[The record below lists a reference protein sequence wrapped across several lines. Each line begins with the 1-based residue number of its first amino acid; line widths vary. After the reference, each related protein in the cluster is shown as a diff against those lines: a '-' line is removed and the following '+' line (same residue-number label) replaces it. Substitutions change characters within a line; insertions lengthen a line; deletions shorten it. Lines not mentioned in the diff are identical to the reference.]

1 MLHINNACIAF
12 GTEVLFSGFEMK
24 LEKGET
30 ACIVGQSGCG
40 KTSLLNAVMGFVPLY
55 EGTIKVGGTLLDKST
70 IDLVRRQ
77 IAWIPQELALPFEWV
92 KEMVSLPF
100 ELKVNRSV
108 PFSEERLF
116 MCFDE
121 LGLEHEL
128 YFKRVNEVSG
138 GQRQRIMLAV
148 AALLNKPLIVID
160 EPTSALDTGS
170 TDKVLAFFRR
180 QAEKGAAVLAVSHD
194 KDFASGC
201 HYLIELKTKLVVGTI
216 DISYYNL
223 FVGLLLLAI
232 PFFYLWKFKTGLLKP
247 AVIGTLRMIIQL
259 FFIGI
264 YLKYL
269 FLWNNP
275 WINFLWVIVMIFVAG
290 QTALVRTGLKRRILL
305 IPITV
310 GFLCSVILVGLYFIG
325 IVLQLDNIFSAQ
337 YFIPIFGIL
346 MGNMLSSNVIALNTY
361 YSGLKREQQLYRYLL
376 GNGATRQEAQAPFIK
391 QAIIKSFSPLI
402 ANIAVMGLVALPGTM
417 IGQILGGS
425 SPNVAIKYQMM
436 IMVITFTA
444 SMLSL
449 MITISLA
456 SRRSFDAY
464 GKLLEVSKE
473 AKK

>member
-55 EGTIKVGGTLLDKST
+55 EGTIKVGGTLLDKSP

-201 HYLIELKTKLVVGTI
+201 HYLIEL
-216 DISYYNL
+216 
-223 FVGLLLLAI
+223 
-232 PFFYLWKFKTGLLKP
+232 
-247 AVIGTLRMIIQL
+247 
-259 FFIGI
+259 
-264 YLKYL
+264 
-269 FLWNNP
+269 
-275 WINFLWVIVMIFVAG
+275 
-290 QTALVRTGLKRRILL
+290 
-305 IPITV
+305 
-310 GFLCSVILVGLYFIG
+310 
-325 IVLQLDNIFSAQ
+325 
-337 YFIPIFGIL
+337 
-346 MGNMLSSNVIALNTY
+346 
-361 YSGLKREQQLYRYLL
+361 
-376 GNGATRQEAQAPFIK
+376 
-391 QAIIKSFSPLI
+391 
-402 ANIAVMGLVALPGTM
+402 
-417 IGQILGGS
+417 
-425 SPNVAIKYQMM
+425 
-436 IMVITFTA
+436 
-444 SMLSL
+444 
-449 MITISLA
+449 
-456 SRRSFDAY
+456 
-464 GKLLEVSKE
+464 
-473 AKK
+473 

>member
-128 YFKRVNEVSG
+128 YFRRVNEVSG
-138 GQRQRIMLAV
+138 GQRQLIMLAV

-201 HYLIELKTKLVVGTI
+201 HYLIEL
-216 DISYYNL
+216 
-223 FVGLLLLAI
+223 
-232 PFFYLWKFKTGLLKP
+232 
-247 AVIGTLRMIIQL
+247 
-259 FFIGI
+259 
-264 YLKYL
+264 
-269 FLWNNP
+269 
-275 WINFLWVIVMIFVAG
+275 
-290 QTALVRTGLKRRILL
+290 
-305 IPITV
+305 
-310 GFLCSVILVGLYFIG
+310 
-325 IVLQLDNIFSAQ
+325 
-337 YFIPIFGIL
+337 
-346 MGNMLSSNVIALNTY
+346 
-361 YSGLKREQQLYRYLL
+361 
-376 GNGATRQEAQAPFIK
+376 
-391 QAIIKSFSPLI
+391 
-402 ANIAVMGLVALPGTM
+402 
-417 IGQILGGS
+417 
-425 SPNVAIKYQMM
+425 
-436 IMVITFTA
+436 
-444 SMLSL
+444 
-449 MITISLA
+449 
-456 SRRSFDAY
+456 
-464 GKLLEVSKE
+464 
-473 AKK
+473 

>member
-194 KDFASGC
+194 
-201 HYLIELKTKLVVGTI
+201 
-216 DISYYNL
+216 
-223 FVGLLLLAI
+223 
-232 PFFYLWKFKTGLLKP
+232 
-247 AVIGTLRMIIQL
+247 
-259 FFIGI
+259 
-264 YLKYL
+264 
-269 FLWNNP
+269 
-275 WINFLWVIVMIFVAG
+275 
-290 QTALVRTGLKRRILL
+290 
-305 IPITV
+305 
-310 GFLCSVILVGLYFIG
+310 
-325 IVLQLDNIFSAQ
+325 
-337 YFIPIFGIL
+337 IFGNGL
-346 MGNMLSSNVIALNTY
+346 RNAGTY
-361 YSGLKREQQLYRYLL
+361 
-376 GNGATRQEAQAPFIK
+376 
-391 QAIIKSFSPLI
+391 
-402 ANIAVMGLVALPGTM
+402 
-417 IGQILGGS
+417 
-425 SPNVAIKYQMM
+425 
-436 IMVITFTA
+436 
-444 SMLSL
+444 
-449 MITISLA
+449 
-456 SRRSFDAY
+456 
-464 GKLLEVSKE
+464 
-473 AKK
+473 

>member
-12 GTEVLFSGFEMK
+12 GAEVLFSGFNMK
-24 LEKGET
+24 LERGET

-40 KTSLLNAVMGFVPLY
+40 KTSLLNAVMGLVPLY

-201 HYLIELKTKLVVGTI
+201 HYLIEL
-216 DISYYNL
+216 
-223 FVGLLLLAI
+223 
-232 PFFYLWKFKTGLLKP
+232 
-247 AVIGTLRMIIQL
+247 
-259 FFIGI
+259 
-264 YLKYL
+264 
-269 FLWNNP
+269 
-275 WINFLWVIVMIFVAG
+275 
-290 QTALVRTGLKRRILL
+290 
-305 IPITV
+305 
-310 GFLCSVILVGLYFIG
+310 
-325 IVLQLDNIFSAQ
+325 
-337 YFIPIFGIL
+337 
-346 MGNMLSSNVIALNTY
+346 
-361 YSGLKREQQLYRYLL
+361 
-376 GNGATRQEAQAPFIK
+376 
-391 QAIIKSFSPLI
+391 
-402 ANIAVMGLVALPGTM
+402 
-417 IGQILGGS
+417 
-425 SPNVAIKYQMM
+425 
-436 IMVITFTA
+436 
-444 SMLSL
+444 
-449 MITISLA
+449 
-456 SRRSFDAY
+456 
-464 GKLLEVSKE
+464 
-473 AKK
+473 

>member
-160 EPTSALDTGS
+160 EPTSAFVTGS

-201 HYLIELKTKLVVGTI
+201 HYLIEL
-216 DISYYNL
+216 
-223 FVGLLLLAI
+223 
-232 PFFYLWKFKTGLLKP
+232 
-247 AVIGTLRMIIQL
+247 
-259 FFIGI
+259 
-264 YLKYL
+264 
-269 FLWNNP
+269 
-275 WINFLWVIVMIFVAG
+275 
-290 QTALVRTGLKRRILL
+290 
-305 IPITV
+305 
-310 GFLCSVILVGLYFIG
+310 
-325 IVLQLDNIFSAQ
+325 
-337 YFIPIFGIL
+337 
-346 MGNMLSSNVIALNTY
+346 
-361 YSGLKREQQLYRYLL
+361 
-376 GNGATRQEAQAPFIK
+376 
-391 QAIIKSFSPLI
+391 
-402 ANIAVMGLVALPGTM
+402 
-417 IGQILGGS
+417 
-425 SPNVAIKYQMM
+425 
-436 IMVITFTA
+436 
-444 SMLSL
+444 
-449 MITISLA
+449 
-456 SRRSFDAY
+456 
-464 GKLLEVSKE
+464 
-473 AKK
+473 

>member
-77 IAWIPQELALPFEWV
+77 IAWIPQELALPFEWI

-201 HYLIELKTKLVVGTI
+201 HYLIEL
-216 DISYYNL
+216 
-223 FVGLLLLAI
+223 
-232 PFFYLWKFKTGLLKP
+232 
-247 AVIGTLRMIIQL
+247 
-259 FFIGI
+259 
-264 YLKYL
+264 
-269 FLWNNP
+269 
-275 WINFLWVIVMIFVAG
+275 
-290 QTALVRTGLKRRILL
+290 
-305 IPITV
+305 
-310 GFLCSVILVGLYFIG
+310 
-325 IVLQLDNIFSAQ
+325 
-337 YFIPIFGIL
+337 
-346 MGNMLSSNVIALNTY
+346 
-361 YSGLKREQQLYRYLL
+361 
-376 GNGATRQEAQAPFIK
+376 
-391 QAIIKSFSPLI
+391 
-402 ANIAVMGLVALPGTM
+402 
-417 IGQILGGS
+417 
-425 SPNVAIKYQMM
+425 
-436 IMVITFTA
+436 
-444 SMLSL
+444 
-449 MITISLA
+449 
-456 SRRSFDAY
+456 
-464 GKLLEVSKE
+464 
-473 AKK
+473 

>member
-160 EPTSALDTGS
+160 EPTSTLDTGS

-201 HYLIELKTKLVVGTI
+201 HYLIEL
-216 DISYYNL
+216 
-223 FVGLLLLAI
+223 
-232 PFFYLWKFKTGLLKP
+232 
-247 AVIGTLRMIIQL
+247 
-259 FFIGI
+259 
-264 YLKYL
+264 
-269 FLWNNP
+269 
-275 WINFLWVIVMIFVAG
+275 
-290 QTALVRTGLKRRILL
+290 
-305 IPITV
+305 
-310 GFLCSVILVGLYFIG
+310 
-325 IVLQLDNIFSAQ
+325 
-337 YFIPIFGIL
+337 
-346 MGNMLSSNVIALNTY
+346 
-361 YSGLKREQQLYRYLL
+361 
-376 GNGATRQEAQAPFIK
+376 
-391 QAIIKSFSPLI
+391 
-402 ANIAVMGLVALPGTM
+402 
-417 IGQILGGS
+417 
-425 SPNVAIKYQMM
+425 
-436 IMVITFTA
+436 
-444 SMLSL
+444 
-449 MITISLA
+449 
-456 SRRSFDAY
+456 
-464 GKLLEVSKE
+464 
-473 AKK
+473 

>member
-180 QAEKGAAVLAVSHD
+180 QAEKGAAVLAVSRD

-201 HYLIELKTKLVVGTI
+201 HYLIEL
-216 DISYYNL
+216 
-223 FVGLLLLAI
+223 
-232 PFFYLWKFKTGLLKP
+232 
-247 AVIGTLRMIIQL
+247 
-259 FFIGI
+259 
-264 YLKYL
+264 
-269 FLWNNP
+269 
-275 WINFLWVIVMIFVAG
+275 
-290 QTALVRTGLKRRILL
+290 
-305 IPITV
+305 
-310 GFLCSVILVGLYFIG
+310 
-325 IVLQLDNIFSAQ
+325 
-337 YFIPIFGIL
+337 
-346 MGNMLSSNVIALNTY
+346 
-361 YSGLKREQQLYRYLL
+361 
-376 GNGATRQEAQAPFIK
+376 
-391 QAIIKSFSPLI
+391 
-402 ANIAVMGLVALPGTM
+402 
-417 IGQILGGS
+417 
-425 SPNVAIKYQMM
+425 
-436 IMVITFTA
+436 
-444 SMLSL
+444 
-449 MITISLA
+449 
-456 SRRSFDAY
+456 
-464 GKLLEVSKE
+464 
-473 AKK
+473 

>member
-40 KTSLLNAVMGFVPLY
+40 KTSLLNAVIGFVPLY

-201 HYLIELKTKLVVGTI
+201 HYLIEL
-216 DISYYNL
+216 
-223 FVGLLLLAI
+223 
-232 PFFYLWKFKTGLLKP
+232 
-247 AVIGTLRMIIQL
+247 
-259 FFIGI
+259 
-264 YLKYL
+264 
-269 FLWNNP
+269 
-275 WINFLWVIVMIFVAG
+275 
-290 QTALVRTGLKRRILL
+290 
-305 IPITV
+305 
-310 GFLCSVILVGLYFIG
+310 
-325 IVLQLDNIFSAQ
+325 
-337 YFIPIFGIL
+337 
-346 MGNMLSSNVIALNTY
+346 
-361 YSGLKREQQLYRYLL
+361 
-376 GNGATRQEAQAPFIK
+376 
-391 QAIIKSFSPLI
+391 
-402 ANIAVMGLVALPGTM
+402 
-417 IGQILGGS
+417 
-425 SPNVAIKYQMM
+425 
-436 IMVITFTA
+436 
-444 SMLSL
+444 
-449 MITISLA
+449 
-456 SRRSFDAY
+456 
-464 GKLLEVSKE
+464 
-473 AKK
+473 

>member
-180 QAEKGAAVLAVSHD
+180 QAEKGAAVLTVSHD

-201 HYLIELKTKLVVGTI
+201 HYLIEL
-216 DISYYNL
+216 
-223 FVGLLLLAI
+223 
-232 PFFYLWKFKTGLLKP
+232 
-247 AVIGTLRMIIQL
+247 
-259 FFIGI
+259 
-264 YLKYL
+264 
-269 FLWNNP
+269 
-275 WINFLWVIVMIFVAG
+275 
-290 QTALVRTGLKRRILL
+290 
-305 IPITV
+305 
-310 GFLCSVILVGLYFIG
+310 
-325 IVLQLDNIFSAQ
+325 
-337 YFIPIFGIL
+337 
-346 MGNMLSSNVIALNTY
+346 
-361 YSGLKREQQLYRYLL
+361 
-376 GNGATRQEAQAPFIK
+376 
-391 QAIIKSFSPLI
+391 
-402 ANIAVMGLVALPGTM
+402 
-417 IGQILGGS
+417 
-425 SPNVAIKYQMM
+425 
-436 IMVITFTA
+436 
-444 SMLSL
+444 
-449 MITISLA
+449 
-456 SRRSFDAY
+456 
-464 GKLLEVSKE
+464 
-473 AKK
+473 

>member
-24 LEKGET
+24 LEEGET

-201 HYLIELKTKLVVGTI
+201 HYLIEL
-216 DISYYNL
+216 
-223 FVGLLLLAI
+223 
-232 PFFYLWKFKTGLLKP
+232 
-247 AVIGTLRMIIQL
+247 
-259 FFIGI
+259 
-264 YLKYL
+264 
-269 FLWNNP
+269 
-275 WINFLWVIVMIFVAG
+275 
-290 QTALVRTGLKRRILL
+290 
-305 IPITV
+305 
-310 GFLCSVILVGLYFIG
+310 
-325 IVLQLDNIFSAQ
+325 
-337 YFIPIFGIL
+337 
-346 MGNMLSSNVIALNTY
+346 
-361 YSGLKREQQLYRYLL
+361 
-376 GNGATRQEAQAPFIK
+376 
-391 QAIIKSFSPLI
+391 
-402 ANIAVMGLVALPGTM
+402 
-417 IGQILGGS
+417 
-425 SPNVAIKYQMM
+425 
-436 IMVITFTA
+436 
-444 SMLSL
+444 
-449 MITISLA
+449 
-456 SRRSFDAY
+456 
-464 GKLLEVSKE
+464 
-473 AKK
+473 

>member
-138 GQRQRIMLAV
+138 GQRPRIMLAV

-201 HYLIELKTKLVVGTI
+201 HYLIEL
-216 DISYYNL
+216 
-223 FVGLLLLAI
+223 
-232 PFFYLWKFKTGLLKP
+232 
-247 AVIGTLRMIIQL
+247 
-259 FFIGI
+259 
-264 YLKYL
+264 
-269 FLWNNP
+269 
-275 WINFLWVIVMIFVAG
+275 
-290 QTALVRTGLKRRILL
+290 
-305 IPITV
+305 
-310 GFLCSVILVGLYFIG
+310 
-325 IVLQLDNIFSAQ
+325 
-337 YFIPIFGIL
+337 
-346 MGNMLSSNVIALNTY
+346 
-361 YSGLKREQQLYRYLL
+361 
-376 GNGATRQEAQAPFIK
+376 
-391 QAIIKSFSPLI
+391 
-402 ANIAVMGLVALPGTM
+402 
-417 IGQILGGS
+417 
-425 SPNVAIKYQMM
+425 
-436 IMVITFTA
+436 
-444 SMLSL
+444 
-449 MITISLA
+449 
-456 SRRSFDAY
+456 
-464 GKLLEVSKE
+464 
-473 AKK
+473 

>member
-1 MLHINNACIAF
+1 MLHINNACITF

-201 HYLIELKTKLVVGTI
+201 HYLIEL
-216 DISYYNL
+216 
-223 FVGLLLLAI
+223 
-232 PFFYLWKFKTGLLKP
+232 
-247 AVIGTLRMIIQL
+247 
-259 FFIGI
+259 
-264 YLKYL
+264 
-269 FLWNNP
+269 
-275 WINFLWVIVMIFVAG
+275 
-290 QTALVRTGLKRRILL
+290 
-305 IPITV
+305 
-310 GFLCSVILVGLYFIG
+310 
-325 IVLQLDNIFSAQ
+325 
-337 YFIPIFGIL
+337 
-346 MGNMLSSNVIALNTY
+346 
-361 YSGLKREQQLYRYLL
+361 
-376 GNGATRQEAQAPFIK
+376 
-391 QAIIKSFSPLI
+391 
-402 ANIAVMGLVALPGTM
+402 
-417 IGQILGGS
+417 
-425 SPNVAIKYQMM
+425 
-436 IMVITFTA
+436 
-444 SMLSL
+444 
-449 MITISLA
+449 
-456 SRRSFDAY
+456 
-464 GKLLEVSKE
+464 
-473 AKK
+473 

>member
-128 YFKRVNEVSG
+128 YFKRVNEVSA

-201 HYLIELKTKLVVGTI
+201 HYLIEL
-216 DISYYNL
+216 
-223 FVGLLLLAI
+223 
-232 PFFYLWKFKTGLLKP
+232 
-247 AVIGTLRMIIQL
+247 
-259 FFIGI
+259 
-264 YLKYL
+264 
-269 FLWNNP
+269 
-275 WINFLWVIVMIFVAG
+275 
-290 QTALVRTGLKRRILL
+290 
-305 IPITV
+305 
-310 GFLCSVILVGLYFIG
+310 
-325 IVLQLDNIFSAQ
+325 
-337 YFIPIFGIL
+337 
-346 MGNMLSSNVIALNTY
+346 
-361 YSGLKREQQLYRYLL
+361 
-376 GNGATRQEAQAPFIK
+376 
-391 QAIIKSFSPLI
+391 
-402 ANIAVMGLVALPGTM
+402 
-417 IGQILGGS
+417 
-425 SPNVAIKYQMM
+425 
-436 IMVITFTA
+436 
-444 SMLSL
+444 
-449 MITISLA
+449 
-456 SRRSFDAY
+456 
-464 GKLLEVSKE
+464 
-473 AKK
+473 

>member
-55 EGTIKVGGTLLDKST
+55 EGTIKVGGTLPDKST

-201 HYLIELKTKLVVGTI
+201 HYLIELYTK
-216 DISYYNL
+216 S
-223 FVGLLLLAI
+223 
-232 PFFYLWKFKTGLLKP
+232 
-247 AVIGTLRMIIQL
+247 
-259 FFIGI
+259 
-264 YLKYL
+264 
-269 FLWNNP
+269 
-275 WINFLWVIVMIFVAG
+275 
-290 QTALVRTGLKRRILL
+290 VRTI
-305 IPITV
+305 
-310 GFLCSVILVGLYFIG
+310 
-325 IVLQLDNIFSAQ
+325 
-337 YFIPIFGIL
+337 
-346 MGNMLSSNVIALNTY
+346 
-361 YSGLKREQQLYRYLL
+361 
-376 GNGATRQEAQAPFIK
+376 
-391 QAIIKSFSPLI
+391 
-402 ANIAVMGLVALPGTM
+402 
-417 IGQILGGS
+417 
-425 SPNVAIKYQMM
+425 
-436 IMVITFTA
+436 
-444 SMLSL
+444 
-449 MITISLA
+449 
-456 SRRSFDAY
+456 
-464 GKLLEVSKE
+464 
-473 AKK
+473 

>member
-77 IAWIPQELALPFEWV
+77 IAWIPQELLPFEWV

-201 HYLIELKTKLVVGTI
+201 HYLIEL
-216 DISYYNL
+216 
-223 FVGLLLLAI
+223 
-232 PFFYLWKFKTGLLKP
+232 
-247 AVIGTLRMIIQL
+247 
-259 FFIGI
+259 
-264 YLKYL
+264 
-269 FLWNNP
+269 
-275 WINFLWVIVMIFVAG
+275 
-290 QTALVRTGLKRRILL
+290 
-305 IPITV
+305 
-310 GFLCSVILVGLYFIG
+310 
-325 IVLQLDNIFSAQ
+325 
-337 YFIPIFGIL
+337 
-346 MGNMLSSNVIALNTY
+346 
-361 YSGLKREQQLYRYLL
+361 
-376 GNGATRQEAQAPFIK
+376 
-391 QAIIKSFSPLI
+391 
-402 ANIAVMGLVALPGTM
+402 
-417 IGQILGGS
+417 
-425 SPNVAIKYQMM
+425 
-436 IMVITFTA
+436 
-444 SMLSL
+444 
-449 MITISLA
+449 
-456 SRRSFDAY
+456 
-464 GKLLEVSKE
+464 
-473 AKK
+473 

>member
-116 MCFDE
+116 MCIDE

-180 QAEKGAAVLAVSHD
+180 QAE
-194 KDFASGC
+194 
-201 HYLIELKTKLVVGTI
+201 
-216 DISYYNL
+216 
-223 FVGLLLLAI
+223 
-232 PFFYLWKFKTGLLKP
+232 
-247 AVIGTLRMIIQL
+247 
-259 FFIGI
+259 
-264 YLKYL
+264 
-269 FLWNNP
+269 
-275 WINFLWVIVMIFVAG
+275 
-290 QTALVRTGLKRRILL
+290 
-305 IPITV
+305 
-310 GFLCSVILVGLYFIG
+310 
-325 IVLQLDNIFSAQ
+325 
-337 YFIPIFGIL
+337 
-346 MGNMLSSNVIALNTY
+346 
-361 YSGLKREQQLYRYLL
+361 
-376 GNGATRQEAQAPFIK
+376 
-391 QAIIKSFSPLI
+391 
-402 ANIAVMGLVALPGTM
+402 
-417 IGQILGGS
+417 
-425 SPNVAIKYQMM
+425 
-436 IMVITFTA
+436 
-444 SMLSL
+444 
-449 MITISLA
+449 
-456 SRRSFDAY
+456 
-464 GKLLEVSKE
+464 
-473 AKK
+473 

>member
-12 GTEVLFSGFEMK
+12 ETEVLFSGFEMK

-201 HYLIELKTKLVVGTI
+201 HYLIEL
-216 DISYYNL
+216 
-223 FVGLLLLAI
+223 
-232 PFFYLWKFKTGLLKP
+232 
-247 AVIGTLRMIIQL
+247 
-259 FFIGI
+259 
-264 YLKYL
+264 
-269 FLWNNP
+269 
-275 WINFLWVIVMIFVAG
+275 
-290 QTALVRTGLKRRILL
+290 
-305 IPITV
+305 
-310 GFLCSVILVGLYFIG
+310 
-325 IVLQLDNIFSAQ
+325 
-337 YFIPIFGIL
+337 
-346 MGNMLSSNVIALNTY
+346 
-361 YSGLKREQQLYRYLL
+361 
-376 GNGATRQEAQAPFIK
+376 
-391 QAIIKSFSPLI
+391 
-402 ANIAVMGLVALPGTM
+402 
-417 IGQILGGS
+417 
-425 SPNVAIKYQMM
+425 
-436 IMVITFTA
+436 
-444 SMLSL
+444 
-449 MITISLA
+449 
-456 SRRSFDAY
+456 
-464 GKLLEVSKE
+464 
-473 AKK
+473 

>member
-24 LEKGET
+24 LKKGET

-201 HYLIELKTKLVVGTI
+201 HYLIEL
-216 DISYYNL
+216 
-223 FVGLLLLAI
+223 
-232 PFFYLWKFKTGLLKP
+232 
-247 AVIGTLRMIIQL
+247 
-259 FFIGI
+259 
-264 YLKYL
+264 
-269 FLWNNP
+269 
-275 WINFLWVIVMIFVAG
+275 
-290 QTALVRTGLKRRILL
+290 
-305 IPITV
+305 
-310 GFLCSVILVGLYFIG
+310 
-325 IVLQLDNIFSAQ
+325 
-337 YFIPIFGIL
+337 
-346 MGNMLSSNVIALNTY
+346 
-361 YSGLKREQQLYRYLL
+361 
-376 GNGATRQEAQAPFIK
+376 
-391 QAIIKSFSPLI
+391 
-402 ANIAVMGLVALPGTM
+402 
-417 IGQILGGS
+417 
-425 SPNVAIKYQMM
+425 
-436 IMVITFTA
+436 
-444 SMLSL
+444 
-449 MITISLA
+449 
-456 SRRSFDAY
+456 
-464 GKLLEVSKE
+464 
-473 AKK
+473 

>member
-92 KEMVSLPF
+92 KEIVSLPF

-201 HYLIELKTKLVVGTI
+201 HYLIEL
-216 DISYYNL
+216 
-223 FVGLLLLAI
+223 
-232 PFFYLWKFKTGLLKP
+232 
-247 AVIGTLRMIIQL
+247 
-259 FFIGI
+259 
-264 YLKYL
+264 
-269 FLWNNP
+269 
-275 WINFLWVIVMIFVAG
+275 
-290 QTALVRTGLKRRILL
+290 
-305 IPITV
+305 
-310 GFLCSVILVGLYFIG
+310 
-325 IVLQLDNIFSAQ
+325 
-337 YFIPIFGIL
+337 
-346 MGNMLSSNVIALNTY
+346 
-361 YSGLKREQQLYRYLL
+361 
-376 GNGATRQEAQAPFIK
+376 
-391 QAIIKSFSPLI
+391 
-402 ANIAVMGLVALPGTM
+402 
-417 IGQILGGS
+417 
-425 SPNVAIKYQMM
+425 
-436 IMVITFTA
+436 
-444 SMLSL
+444 
-449 MITISLA
+449 
-456 SRRSFDAY
+456 
-464 GKLLEVSKE
+464 
-473 AKK
+473 

>member
-170 TDKVLAFFRR
+170 TDNVLAFFRR

-201 HYLIELKTKLVVGTI
+201 HYLIEL
-216 DISYYNL
+216 
-223 FVGLLLLAI
+223 
-232 PFFYLWKFKTGLLKP
+232 
-247 AVIGTLRMIIQL
+247 
-259 FFIGI
+259 
-264 YLKYL
+264 
-269 FLWNNP
+269 
-275 WINFLWVIVMIFVAG
+275 
-290 QTALVRTGLKRRILL
+290 
-305 IPITV
+305 
-310 GFLCSVILVGLYFIG
+310 
-325 IVLQLDNIFSAQ
+325 
-337 YFIPIFGIL
+337 
-346 MGNMLSSNVIALNTY
+346 
-361 YSGLKREQQLYRYLL
+361 
-376 GNGATRQEAQAPFIK
+376 
-391 QAIIKSFSPLI
+391 
-402 ANIAVMGLVALPGTM
+402 
-417 IGQILGGS
+417 
-425 SPNVAIKYQMM
+425 
-436 IMVITFTA
+436 
-444 SMLSL
+444 
-449 MITISLA
+449 
-456 SRRSFDAY
+456 
-464 GKLLEVSKE
+464 
-473 AKK
+473 

>member
-1 MLHINNACIAF
+1 MHINNACIAF

-201 HYLIELKTKLVVGTI
+201 HYLIEL
-216 DISYYNL
+216 
-223 FVGLLLLAI
+223 
-232 PFFYLWKFKTGLLKP
+232 
-247 AVIGTLRMIIQL
+247 
-259 FFIGI
+259 
-264 YLKYL
+264 
-269 FLWNNP
+269 
-275 WINFLWVIVMIFVAG
+275 
-290 QTALVRTGLKRRILL
+290 
-305 IPITV
+305 
-310 GFLCSVILVGLYFIG
+310 
-325 IVLQLDNIFSAQ
+325 
-337 YFIPIFGIL
+337 
-346 MGNMLSSNVIALNTY
+346 
-361 YSGLKREQQLYRYLL
+361 
-376 GNGATRQEAQAPFIK
+376 
-391 QAIIKSFSPLI
+391 
-402 ANIAVMGLVALPGTM
+402 
-417 IGQILGGS
+417 
-425 SPNVAIKYQMM
+425 
-436 IMVITFTA
+436 
-444 SMLSL
+444 
-449 MITISLA
+449 
-456 SRRSFDAY
+456 
-464 GKLLEVSKE
+464 
-473 AKK
+473 

>member
-77 IAWIPQELALPFEWV
+77 ISWIPQELALPFEWV

-201 HYLIELKTKLVVGTI
+201 HYLIEL
-216 DISYYNL
+216 
-223 FVGLLLLAI
+223 
-232 PFFYLWKFKTGLLKP
+232 
-247 AVIGTLRMIIQL
+247 
-259 FFIGI
+259 
-264 YLKYL
+264 
-269 FLWNNP
+269 
-275 WINFLWVIVMIFVAG
+275 
-290 QTALVRTGLKRRILL
+290 
-305 IPITV
+305 
-310 GFLCSVILVGLYFIG
+310 
-325 IVLQLDNIFSAQ
+325 
-337 YFIPIFGIL
+337 
-346 MGNMLSSNVIALNTY
+346 
-361 YSGLKREQQLYRYLL
+361 
-376 GNGATRQEAQAPFIK
+376 
-391 QAIIKSFSPLI
+391 
-402 ANIAVMGLVALPGTM
+402 
-417 IGQILGGS
+417 
-425 SPNVAIKYQMM
+425 
-436 IMVITFTA
+436 
-444 SMLSL
+444 
-449 MITISLA
+449 
-456 SRRSFDAY
+456 
-464 GKLLEVSKE
+464 
-473 AKK
+473 